1 MFLER
6 LLLHMDDI
14 SLDCAFIFI
23 FRIDC
28 LQPADALLKLQ
39 EITKFKP
46 RTTDSYPQCFFVI
59 LYDMSM
65 HFFPSFGAK
74 SSFNAATS
82 NGRLPLEMPPAR
94 VTCVGRGSP

>member
-1 MFLER
+1 MNKKRVKSMIKHMFLEL

-39 EITKFKP
+39 EITNFKP
-46 RTTDSYPQCFFVI
+46 RPHSYSQ
-59 LYDMSM
+59 LRM
-65 HFFPSFGAK
+65 
-74 SSFNAATS
+74 
-82 NGRLPLEMPPAR
+82 
-94 VTCVGRGSP
+94 